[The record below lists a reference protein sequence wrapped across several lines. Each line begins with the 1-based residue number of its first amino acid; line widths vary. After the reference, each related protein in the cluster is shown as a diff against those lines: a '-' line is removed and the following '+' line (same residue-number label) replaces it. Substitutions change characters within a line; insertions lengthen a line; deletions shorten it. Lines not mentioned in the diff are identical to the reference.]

1 MNHRSLVLGGW
12 SFSGAWCLV
21 LGALVLLPV
30 QIFAATPLC
39 FEVSIK
45 PNLVSTPQTG
55 RLFVTL
61 ARVDKPEPRSTISR
75 AGLDAPFTFAR
86 DVNGLDS
93 SAPSVLDEHAFTF
106 PITNL
111 SELPAGDYFVQA
123 LLDSSRDLRSLNAPG
138 NLYSGAK
145 RLHVDPA
152 QTDVIKLELN
162 HEIPPEKPPAETAQ
176 IKFVK
181 LQSKLLSEFHHRP
194 IYLRAG
200 VILPRDYDREPDRK
214 YPLWV
219 RIGGLNARYTT
230 VFSLMSSKSDFYQ
243 AWQAKDAP
251 QMILLFLDGAGPFG
265 DPYQVNSANN
275 GPYGDAITQELIPA
289 VEHQFRAIGEPRA
302 RVLSGLSTGGWASLA
317 LQVFYPDYFNGTWT
331 FCPDGV
337 DFRAFELV
345 NIYDDVNAYTNRYG
359 FERPSDRTVTGD
371 VRLTMRREVGVENLL
386 GLENSWTMSGQQW
399 GAWNATY
406 GPRGSDGRP
415 VPLWDPQTGVINH
428 EVAEQWKKY
437 DLRLYLEKNW
447 PTLGPKLQGKLH
459 ISVGDADNYY
469 LNNAV
474 HLLDGFL
481 SHADPPFKGRIVY
494 GPGKGHGWTDITV
507 AEMMKEMEAATAQP
521 VPIREIATLII
532 RAPSIVSK
540 QHLSNLFSTS
550 SLYQSRF
557 KYKEH
562 VPLLPFT

>member
-1 MNHRSLVLGGW
+1 M
-12 SFSGAWCLV
+12 
-21 LGALVLLPV
+21 
-30 QIFAATPLC
+30 
-39 FEVSIK
+39 
-45 PNLVSTPQTG
+45 
-55 RLFVTL
+55 
-61 ARVDKPEPRSTISR
+61 
-75 AGLDAPFTFAR
+75 
-86 DVNGLDS
+86 
-93 SAPSVLDEHAFTF
+93 
-106 PITNL
+106 
-111 SELPAGDYFVQA
+111 QA
-123 LLDSSRDLRSLNAPG
+123 LLDSSRDLRSVNAPG
-138 NLYSGAK
+138 NLYSAVK
-145 RLHVDPA
+145 KLHVDSA
-152 QTDVIKLELN
+152 HERAIKLELQPGN
-162 HEIPPEKPPAETAQ
+162 PLPKNRPPKPAQ

-181 LQSKLLSEFHHRP
+181 IQSKLLSEFHHRP

-200 VILPRDYDREPDRK
+200 IILPRDYDREPDRK

-219 RIGGLNARYTT
+219 RIGGLNARYTA
-230 VFSLMSSKSDFYQ
+230 VLSLMGPKSDFYP
-243 AWQAKDAP
+243 AWQADGAP
-251 QMILLFLDGAGPFG
+251 RMILLFLDGAGPYG
-265 DPYQVNSANN
+265 DPYQVNSANS

-317 LQVFYPDYFNGTWT
+317 LQVFYPDFFNGTWT

-345 NIYDDVNAYTNRYG
+345 DIYDDANAYTNRYG
-359 FERPSDRTVTGD
+359 FERPSDRSVNGD

-386 GLENSWTMSGQQW
+386 GLGNSWTMSGEQW

-447 PTLGPKLQGKLH
+447 STLGPKLQGKLH
-459 ISVGDADNYY
+459 ISVGEADNYY

-474 HLLDGFL
+474 HLLDEFL

-507 AEMMKEMEAATAQP
+507 SEMMKEMAAAAEP
-521 VPIREIATLII
+521 A
-532 RAPSIVSK
+532 K
-540 QHLSNLFSTS
+540 
-550 SLYQSRF
+550 
-557 KYKEH
+557 
-562 VPLLPFT
+562 